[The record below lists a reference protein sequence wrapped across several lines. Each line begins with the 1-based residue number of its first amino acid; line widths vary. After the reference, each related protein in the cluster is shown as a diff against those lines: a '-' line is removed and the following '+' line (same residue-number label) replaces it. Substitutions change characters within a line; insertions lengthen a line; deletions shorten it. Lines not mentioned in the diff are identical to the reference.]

1 MNYNNNKLSAAS
13 KEKGR
18 AVSLTAPPL
27 NILDMCSIII
37 ESAKR
42 KKRCTRPRIQQTQIG
57 YRQRYR
63 HFDGSYD
70 RVLFSEDDQQRAN
83 KKERIFYY

>member
-27 NILDMCSIII
+27 NILDICSIII

-42 KKRCTRPRIQQTQIG
+42 EMHKTQDTADTDRI
-57 YRQRYR
+57 
-63 HFDGSYD
+63 
-70 RVLFSEDDQQRAN
+70 
-83 KKERIFYY
+83 